1 MVAALAIAF
10 VGCSKQDPVDQAVE
24 ILHNSAKELKEASNA
39 EEARKVVDE
48 TSKEIKKL
56 DIGKADLTKEQQ
68 AKLTQALIEYMQA
81 AMSSKIDFTGDE
93 GNNLMDLSSEGHP
106 AAESD
111 RDTGK

>member
-48 TSKEIKKL
+48 TSKEIKN
-56 DIGKADLTKEQQ
+56 IGKADLTKEQQ

-81 AMSSKIDFTGDE
+81 AMSSKIDFTGGE